1 MKRKSKRAK
10 IIIKQEKLP
19 YDNSINL
26 ATNDSSALDVVKE
39 EVNTDIKVNLDIL
52 NQTRVRPKRKAAIQA
67 QYDDYDYE
75 YEGDSDYEDE
85 DEIEDEDEDEDE
97 IEDEED
103 INGDGV
109 SDIDEEA
116 VTKSEILNATSLN
129 GMFINLLSTQSQ

>member
-26 ATNDSSALDVVKE
+26 ATNDSSALHVVKE

-85 DEIEDEDEDEDE
+85 DEIEDEDEDE
-97 IEDEED
+97 IEDDED
-103 INGDGV
+103 INSDGV
-109 SDIDEEA
+109 PDIDEEA
-116 VTKSEILNATSLN
+116 VTKSEVLNATSLN
-129 GMFINLLSTQSQ
+129 GMFINLLSVQSQ